1 MRKEFKIG
9 MFLGLGLVIVGIIY
23 LSMRKPASVEDRLL
37 EQTQPMV
44 GTNLPATDANFI
56 SLSDANSP
64 AAVAAALDANTLSS
78 GSTQPVANTTA
89 DLTKFE
95 QAQPVKTQR
104 FYIVHKGDMLS
115 TISQKYYGTVKK
127 VDKIY
132 EANRNILK
140 DKNSLK
146 PGMKLVIPE

>member
-9 MFLGLGLVIVGIIY
+9 MFLGLALVIVGIIY
-23 LSMRKPASVEDRLL
+23 LSMHKSVTVESRTL
-37 EQTQPMV
+37 EQTQNMAGP
-44 GTNLPATDANFI
+44 NLPAMEVNAVPAADANAKHI
-56 SLSDANSP
+56 
-64 AAVAAALDANTLSS
+64 AAALDANAALLTD
-78 GSTQPVANTTA
+78 TPVASTSA

-115 TISQKYYGTVKK
+115 SISQKYYGTTRK
-127 VDKIY
+127 VNKIY
-132 EANRNILK
+132 EANKDIIK
-140 DKNSLK
+140 DKDRLK

>member
-9 MFLGLGLVIVGIIY
+9 MFLGLGLVLVGIIY

-44 GTNLPATDANFI
+44 GTNLPVAEANSI
-56 SLSDANSP
+56 SLSDTNSA
-64 AAVAAALDANTLSS
+64 AAVAAALDANMPS
-78 GSTQPVANTTA
+78 GSTQPVVSTTA

-95 QAQPVKTQR
+95 QPQPVKTQR

-115 TISQKYYGTVKK
+115 TISQKYYGTTKK
-127 VDKIY
+127 VNKIY